1 MTKKKEQV
9 TLEDNE
15 DFKEF
20 VSVPKD
26 QFDFILYKANFSNI
40 VFLCK
45 RFFDKVCFF
54 EADINVKVNL
64 KMHFTF
70 HYLIFTIN
78 EIRKFN
84 SPIFWAVWPINEFR
98 LATPL

>member
-26 QFDFILYKANFSNI
+26 QFDFILYKANIELIQRVNKLI
-40 VFLCK
+40 
-45 RFFDKVCFF
+45 DKI
-54 EADINVKVNL
+54 EA
-64 KMHFTF
+64 
-70 HYLIFTIN
+70 YEN
-78 EIRKFN
+78 E
-84 SPIFWAVWPINEFR
+84 SSD
-98 LATPL
+98 

>member
-26 QFDFILYKANFSNI
+26 QFDFILYKANIELIQRVNKLI
-40 VFLCK
+40 
-45 RFFDKVCFF
+45 DKI
-54 EADINVKVNL
+54 EAYENG
-64 KMHFTF
+64 
-70 HYLIFTIN
+70 
-78 EIRKFN
+78 E
-84 SPIFWAVWPINEFR
+84 
-98 LATPL
+98 

>member
-26 QFDFILYKANFSNI
+26 QFDFLLYKANI
-40 VFLCK
+40 ELIQ
-45 RFFDKVCFF
+45 R
-54 EADINVKVNL
+54 VN
-64 KMHFTF
+64 K
-70 HYLIFTIN
+70 LIDMMEKYGEQN
-78 EIRKFN
+78 D
-84 SPIFWAVWPINEFR
+84 
-98 LATPL
+98 